1 MKSITYI
8 LTFCAL
14 IIVTSSSD
22 VQGRGGRG
30 GGRGG
35 GFSRGGGGGFSR
47 PAPSRPPS
55 MSRPSTR
62 PSRPSSG
69 RPDISRPGTGTGR
82 PGGNRPAT
90 RPSPPSNR
98 PGGGRPNNGFRPGQG
113 GRPTQADLSRFLDIP
128 NPGSGLSGAAK
139 IAGGAAAGG
148 AAADFL
154 RNTSPGQRPG
164 ADREGNRADRR
175 SDRAENRPGADR
187 AQNRN
192 DRVENRNDRRD
203 QISNGNRPDRIED
216 REERRQQRADRRDE
230 VRDQFLDN
238 HPRYDFWK
246 DHPDWARFRWNRPYR
261 WATWGLLTGWFPGYG
276 GGTTEYEY
284 AYGEN
289 IYYEDDQV
297 YYGDEAVATA
307 SEYAD
312 QAQTLAESAPA
323 VDESSDWLPLGVFA
337 ITKDGEDSGP
347 PPTLFLQLAV
357 NKQGIIAGTFC
368 NTTTDKTQPIEGMV
382 DQENQRVAWGI
393 EGKKWPIMETGLSNL
408 TKDSS
413 GALIHFENGETQQWL
428 MVRVEEPKT
437 QN

>member
-1 MKSITYI
+1 MSGSGIR
-8 LTFCAL
+8 
-14 IIVTSSSD
+14 D
-22 VQGRGGRG
+22 NGR
-30 GGRGG
+30 
-35 GFSRGGGGGFSR
+35 
-47 PAPSRPPS
+47 
-55 MSRPSTR
+55 
-62 PSRPSSG
+62 
-69 RPDISRPGTGTGR
+69 I
-82 PGGNRPAT
+82 
-90 RPSPPSNR
+90 
-98 PGGGRPNNGFRPGQG
+98 QG
-113 GRPTQADLSRFLDIP
+113 GS
-128 NPGSGLSGAAK
+128 
-139 IAGGAAAGG
+139 

-154 RNTSPGQRPG
+154 RNTRPEQRPG
-164 ADREGNRADRR
+164 ADRTGNRADRVK
-175 SDRAENRPGADR
+175 DRAANRSNSDR

-192 DRVENRNDRRD
+192 DRIENRNDRRD

-230 VRDQFLDN
+230 IRDQFQDN

-246 DHPDWARFRWNRPYR
+246 DHPNWARFRWNRPYR
-261 WATWGLLTGWFPGYG
+261 WATWGLITGWFPGYG
-276 GGTTEYEY
+276 SGTTEYEY
-284 AYGEN
+284 VYGEN

-307 SEYAD
+307 TEYAD
-312 QAQTLAESAPA
+312 QAQTLAESTPE
-323 VDESSDWLPLGVFA
+323 VDESSEWLSLGVFA

-393 EGKKWPIMETGLSNL
+393 EGKKWPIMETGLANL

-437 QN
+437 EN